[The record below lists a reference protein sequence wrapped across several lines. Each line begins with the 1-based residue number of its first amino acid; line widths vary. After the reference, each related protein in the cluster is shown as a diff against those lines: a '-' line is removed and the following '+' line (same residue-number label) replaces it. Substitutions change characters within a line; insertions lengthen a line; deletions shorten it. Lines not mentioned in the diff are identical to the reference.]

1 MSQMDKSFVIG
12 LTILLLVGIFFG
24 CGYREQVIARNEVS
38 ALLELKLIN
47 QHELR
52 SYVTTKKFVPL
63 DQLVSQAD
71 GIPPPSRSNPD
82 YRFEV
87 RVNEDGKSFEAFA
100 SPAQY
105 SKTGRRSFYINE
117 QGVIHGADK
126 RGEEASATDPE
137 IK

>member
-24 CGYREQVIARNEVS
+24 CGYREQVIAANEVS
-38 ALLELKLIN
+38 ALLELKRIN
-47 QHELR
+47 EHELM
-52 SYVTTKKFVPL
+52 SFVTTKKFVPL

-82 YRFEV
+82 YRFDV
-87 RVNEDGKSFEAFA
+87 RVKEGGKSFEAFA
-100 SPAQY
+100 TPAQY
-105 SKTGRRSFYINE
+105 NKTGRRSFYINE
-117 QGVIHGADK
+117 QGVIHGGDK